1 MIMKKVTY
9 LLFLLPLIFISCSKN
24 EVDMRD
30 DYVGTW
36 NESSVGSMSLLLNG
50 SIVST
55 TPLSDS
61 QTGIE
66 ITKSGTNQ
74 LVIDGLPVTVSGSK
88 LIIESN
94 TQTETQD
101 GITMTVTSKYS
112 GTVSK
117 NVIVVNENY
126 TGSWSMTDMSGTI
139 SGSSVYTF
147 TR

>member
-1 MIMKKVTY
+1 MKKVTY

-24 EVDMRD
+24 EVDTRD

-112 GTVSK
+112 GTASK

-126 TGSWSMTDMSGTI
+126 TGSWSMTGMSGTI

>member
-9 LLFLLPLIFISCSKN
+9 LLFLLLLIFISCSKN

-74 LVIDGLPVTVSGSK
+74 LVIDGLAVTVSGSK
-88 LIIESN
+88 LSIKSN

-101 GITMTVTSKYS
+101 GITMTVTSKYN

-117 NVIVVNENY
+117 NMIVVNENY
-126 TGSWSMTDMSGTI
+126 TGSWSMTGMSGTI

>member
-9 LLFLLPLIFISCSKN
+9 LLFLLLLIFISCSKN
-24 EVDMRD
+24 EVDTRD

-74 LVIDGLPVTVSGSK
+74 LVIDGLAVTVSGSK
-88 LIIESN
+88 LSIKSN

-126 TGSWSMTDMSGTI
+126 TGSWSMTGMSGTI

>member
-1 MIMKKVTY
+1 MKKVTY

>member
-1 MIMKKVTY
+1 
-9 LLFLLPLIFISCSKN
+9 
-24 EVDMRD
+24 MRD

-74 LVIDGLPVTVSGSK
+74 LVIDGLAVTVSGSK
-88 LIIESN
+88 LSIESN

-101 GITMTVTSKYS
+101 GITMTVTSKYN

-117 NVIVVNENY
+117 NMIVVNENY
-126 TGSWSMTDMSGTI
+126 TGSWSMTGMSGTI

>member
-1 MIMKKVTY
+1 
-9 LLFLLPLIFISCSKN
+9 
-24 EVDMRD
+24 MRD

>member
-1 MIMKKVTY
+1 MKKVTY

-126 TGSWSMTDMSGTI
+126 TGSWSMTGMSGTI

>member
-24 EVDMRD
+24 EVDTRD

-112 GTVSK
+112 GTASK

-126 TGSWSMTDMSGTI
+126 TGSWSMTGMSGTI

>member
-74 LVIDGLPVTVSGSK
+74 LVIDGLAVTVSGSK
-88 LIIESN
+88 LSIESN

-101 GITMTVTSKYS
+101 GITMTVTSKYN

-117 NVIVVNENY
+117 NMIVVNENY
-126 TGSWSMTDMSGTI
+126 TGSWSMTGMSGTI

>member
-1 MIMKKVTY
+1 
-9 LLFLLPLIFISCSKN
+9 
-24 EVDMRD
+24 MRD

-126 TGSWSMTDMSGTI
+126 TGSWSMTGMSGTI

>member
-24 EVDMRD
+24 EVDTRD

>member
-9 LLFLLPLIFISCSKN
+9 LLFLLLLIFISCSKN
-24 EVDMRD
+24 EVDTRD

-74 LVIDGLPVTVSGSK
+74 LVIDGLAVTVSGSK
-88 LIIESN
+88 LSIESN

-101 GITMTVTSKYS
+101 GITMTVTSKYN

-117 NVIVVNENY
+117 NMIVVNENY
-126 TGSWSMTDMSGTI
+126 TGSWSMTGMSGTI